1 MIDRI
6 GRGLFRLEAGLAAL
20 FLCLIV
26 SCVFGQFFG
35 RTVLNLGLH
44 WTGELARFAFVWC
57 GLLGAAAAL
66 QAGAL
71 HRVDMLS
78 RRLSGVSRR
87 LLEGLVLG
95 LVLFVLAYLMFY
107 GVRMTLRVVPQLS
120 STMEISMAW
129 VYAALPVAVAGMILS
144 TLLSLSRLMA
154 GFDPSESDPR

>member
-26 SCVFGQFFG
+26 FCVFGQFFG

-57 GLLGAAAAL
+57 AMLGAAAAL
-66 QAGAL
+66 QTGAL
-71 HRVDMLS
+71 HRVDMLARRLAGPS
-78 RRLSGVSRR
+78 RRA
-87 LLEGLVLG
+87 LEGLVLG

-107 GVRMTLRVVPQLS
+107 GIRMTQRVVPQLS

-129 VYAALPVAVAGMILS
+129 VYAALPVAVAGMIVS
-144 TLLSLSRLMA
+144 TLLSLLRLATGVAA
-154 GFDPSESDPR
+154 GESDPR